1 MLGIHWAGL
10 DLSPVGRA
18 GRPTYR
24 GDNCWSPS
32 SPLPELEDGAVTPE
46 QVNLWVRRGFQ
57 EAGQAGGAGGGGT
70 LRVICGANGLN
81 SLLWVWVRK

>member
-24 GDNCWSPS
+24 GDNCWSAS
-32 SPLPELEDGAVTPE
+32 SPRPELEDGAVTPE
-46 QVNLWVRRGFQ
+46 QVNWWVRRGLQ
-57 EAGQAGGAGGGGT
+57 GAGQAEGGHPEGY
-70 LRVICGANGLN
+70 
-81 SLLWVWVRK
+81 LWA